1 MDLQNY
7 QTQAKRTMNWKLDD
21 NGQLTNFG
29 LGIVG
34 EFGEVDEILEAIK
47 ETQEEVN
54 KIMDEVGDVFWYIAN
69 FCTFMG
75 IDWRGLFP
83 QKKKRLKLG
92 VVSRTAFRHASK
104 IADIIKKT
112 TAQHHELNKSGVIAN
127 LTGMM
132 DSLMSIL
139 AYYGLTPQ
147 EVCAYN
153 HMKLIK
159 RYPNGFESERSTNRE
174 V

>member
-1 MDLQNY
+1 MDLQTY
-7 QTQAKRTMNWKLDD
+7 QITAKRTMNWKLDD

-47 ETQEEVN
+47 ETEEEMN
-54 KIMDEVGDVFWYIAN
+54 KITDEVGDVFWYIAN
-69 FCTFMG
+69 FCTFLG
-75 IDWRGLFP
+75 IDWRELFP

-92 VVSRTAFRHASK
+92 VASRAAFRHASK

-112 TAQHHELNKSGVIAN
+112 TAQHHELNKSGLSIHLQGV
-127 LTGMM
+127 M
-132 DSLMSIL
+132 DSLTSIL

-153 HMKLIK
+153 HMKLLK
-159 RYPNGFESERSTNRE
+159 RYPDGFESSRSANRE

>member
-1 MDLQNY
+1 MDLQMY
-7 QTQAKRTMNWKLDD
+7 QKHAKRTMNWELDD

-47 ETQEEVN
+47 ETDEEVN
-54 KIMDEVGDVFWYIAN
+54 KITDEVGDVFWYIAN
-69 FCTFMG
+69 FCTFLG
-75 IDWRGLFP
+75 IDWRELFP

-92 VVSRTAFRHASK
+92 IASRIAFRHAAK
-104 IADIIKKT
+104 ISDIIKKT
-112 TAQHHELNKSGVIAN
+112 TAQGHALNQSGVTTN
-127 LTGMM
+127 LKGLM

-139 AYYGLTPQ
+139 AYYGLTAQ

-153 HMKLIK
+153 HLKLVK
-159 RYPNGFESERSTNRE
+159 RYPNGFESKRSTERE
-174 V
+174 I